1 MSALAQAEAV
11 EPTMTTLAGLTPD
24 WWTAIGTLALAAV
37 TVGAVVV
44 SIVLARQEGKRTDE
58 RIDRQ
63 MAHAEKSRRKD
74 QQLRQA
80 WAVVVLPRNYAT
92 GPDERNLGVYVA
104 NRGDST
110 ITKVKA
116 KFSVGGRRV
125 EAEQRS
131 VTDSEEDDLIGHFD
145 TRVYDGI
152 LPPRAAF
159 VFMNETFYKP
169 SEIDGWFPIVRWRD
183 WAGQVWE
190 NNLGIVRKV
199 EMATT
204 GSGWAGSALPA
215 PFDRSR
221 DSS

>member
-1 MSALAQAEAV
+1 
-11 EPTMTTLAGLTPD
+11 MTTLAGLTPD

-44 SIVLARQEGKRTDE
+44 SIVLARQESRRTDE

-63 MAHAEKSRRKD
+63 MGLAEKSRRKD

-110 ITKVKA
+110 ITKVKVM
-116 KFSVGGRRV
+116 FSVGGQRV
-125 EAEQRS
+125 KAEQRS
-131 VTDSEEDDLIGHFD
+131 VTDNEEDDLIGHFD

-159 VFMNETFYKP
+159 VFMNETIFKP
-169 SEIDGWFPIVRWRD
+169 SEIADWFPIVRWQD
-183 WAGQVWE
+183 WDGQVWE
-190 NNLGIVRKV
+190 NNRGEVRQVKD
-199 EMATT
+199 
-204 GSGWAGSALPA
+204 GDGWAGSALRA
-215 PFDRSR
+215 PLDRSR
-221 DSS
+221 NSS